1 MLILAVFGALL
12 LAFLVYVALQ
22 SPEFKISR
30 SATIS
35 APPARVFAHVNDFH
49 RWEDW
54 SPWAKLDPDAKADF
68 AGPSEGAGAQFS
80 WAGNNKVGEGTMT
93 IVESRPNEVIRIR
106 LEFLKPFPAT
116 NQAEFTFSPE
126 GEGTRVTWTM
136 TGTNNFI
143 ARIFCTVMRM
153 DRMVGRDFE
162 KGLASMKAIVEAPA
176 S

>member
-1 MLILAVFGALL
+1 MLTLAVLGVLL
-12 LAFLVYVALQ
+12 IAFLVYIALQ

-30 SATIS
+30 SATMS

-49 RWEDW
+49 LWEDW
-54 SPWAKLDPDAKADF
+54 SPWAKLDPNAKANF
-68 AGPSEGAGAQFS
+68 AGPSEGEGAQFS
-80 WAGNNKVGEGTMT
+80 WAGNKKVGEGAMT
-93 IVESRPNEVIRIR
+93 ILESRPHKVIRIR
-106 LEFLKPFPAT
+106 LEFIKPYPAT

-143 ARIFCTVMRM
+143 ARVFCTVMRM

-176 S
+176 P